1 MVVEAQEMVLR
12 EVSGGIARIT
22 VNRPAPANA
31 IAPEQ
36 RDQVCGR

>member
-1 MVVEAQEMVLR
+1 MAAEAHEMVLR
-12 EVSGGIARIT
+12 EVRDGIARIT
-22 VNRPAPANA
+22 LNRPAVANA